1 MNMSITTA
9 PKATNVA
16 PASSQATTNGASG
29 NAFAGA
35 LFGAMNG
42 SGENA
47 MSGNAVMPLGL
58 VGLLGQ
64 LGLNQAEGQPD
75 ALLAM
80 LAKLVEQL
88 GQMEQ
93 DGPLQD
99 DNNDQLAALLVAFQ
113 GILQQIDIA
122 QPLDEASV
130 KENPASLLDSDAP
143 RDARTTGQTLV
154 AALKSTLQQVTDAL
168 TRNPELL
175 KQSPA
180 MFGELQMLVKAL
192 NDQIGASANAG
203 ANAEQL
209 QADSDRNKMA
219 VNRDPKLE
227 AAGTVPSKDA
237 TNQAMT
243 VNVDNKSAAP
253 VLRDPVWKFQ
263 VVKPGSENVSADGLA
278 ANVAPV
284 LSGDEAAGTESQP
297 AWTFMNQDVKAATE
311 ASQAK
316 AALPAQVPVQ
326 QFAEQMQKFM
336 VKQFLLTQGNGTTE
350 ARLTLTPEH
359 LGQVDIRIVMQ
370 NGQLTAQFMTD
381 NVMAR
386 EQLENQMSQLRSS
399 LNAQGLQVD
408 RLEVVQQPSNAN
420 TTSFLNQ
427 DQRQNGF
434 AGNGNG
440 SNNRGDSGTYDDK
453 VDFEDELA
461 RTSTLREAGYGSSLN
476 VTA

>member
-9 PKATNVA
+9 PKATIAA
-16 PASSQATTNGASG
+16 PGASQAGAANGASG

-47 MSGNAVMPLGL
+47 AVGNAIMPVGL
-58 VGLLGQ
+58 VALLGQ
-64 LGLNQAEGQPD
+64 LGITQSEGQPD
-75 ALLAM
+75 ELLAI

-88 GQMEQ
+88 GQLEQ
-93 DGPLQD
+93 DGQLQS

-113 GILQQIDIA
+113 GILQQIEIA
-122 QPLDEASV
+122 QPSTGTPAQEDSV
-130 KENPASLLDSDAP
+130 SLLDSEASP
-143 RDARTTGQTLV
+143 DARTTSQMLF
-154 AALKSTLQQVTDAL
+154 AALKTTLQQVSDAL

-180 MFGELQMLVKAL
+180 LFGELQMLVKTL
-192 NDQIGASANAG
+192 NDQVGTSAG
-203 ANAEQL
+203 ATADQL
-209 QADSDRNKMA
+209 QTVDDQTKIA
-219 VNRDPKLE
+219 VTRDPKLE
-227 AAGTVPSKDA
+227 AAGTTSSKEA

-243 VNVDNKSAAP
+243 VSVDNKTAAP
-253 VLRDPVWKFQ
+253 ALRDPVWKFQ
-263 VVKPGSENVSADGLA
+263 VVKPGGENVSADGLA

-284 LSGDEAAGTESQP
+284 LSGEETAGTESQP
-297 AWTFMNQDVKAATE
+297 AWTFLSQDAKAAAE
-311 ASQAK
+311 AAQAK
-316 AALPAQVPVQ
+316 AAMPAQVPVQ

-336 VKQFLLTQGNGTTE
+336 VKQFMLTQGNGTTE

-359 LGQVDIRIVMQ
+359 LGQVDIRIIMQ

-386 EQLENQMSQLRSS
+386 ELLENQMSQLRSS
-399 LNAQGLQVD
+399 LSAQGLQVD

-420 TTSFLNQ
+420 TTSLLNQ
-427 DQRQNGF
+427 DGRQNGF

-440 SNNRGDSGTYDDK
+440 SNNRGDNGTYEDK

>member
-9 PKATNVA
+9 PKATIAA
-16 PASSQATTNGASG
+16 PASSQAGATNGASG

-47 MSGNAVMPLGL
+47 AAGNAIMPLGL

-75 ALLAM
+75 ELLAM

-88 GQMEQ
+88 GQLEQ
-93 DGPLQD
+93 DGQLTD
-99 DNNDQLAALLVAFQ
+99 EDNDQLAALLVAFQ
-113 GILQQIDIA
+113 GILQQIEIA
-122 QPLDEASV
+122 QPLNDTPVQENSV
-130 KENPASLLDSDAP
+130 SLLDSDVP
-143 RDARTTGQTLV
+143 RDAQTTGQTIV

-168 TRNPELL
+168 TRNAELL

-180 MFGELQMLVKAL
+180 ISGELQMLVKAL
-192 NDQIGASANAG
+192 NDQIGASAG
-203 ANAEQL
+203 AAAEQL
-209 QADSDRNKMA
+209 QSAESQTKVA

-227 AAGTVPSKDA
+227 AAGTTPSKDA

-243 VNVDNKSAAP
+243 VSVDTKTAAP

-263 VVKPGSENVSADGLA
+263 VVKPGENVSADGLA

-284 LSGDEAAGTESQP
+284 LSGEEAAGTESQP
-297 AWTFMNQDVKAATE
+297 AWTFLNQDVKAATE
-311 ASQAK
+311 AAQAK
-316 AALPAQVPVQ
+316 AAMPAQVPVQ

-386 EQLENQMSQLRSS
+386 ELLENQMSQLRSS
-399 LNAQGLQVD
+399 LSAQGLQVD
-408 RLEVVQQPSNAN
+408 RLEVVQQPAGAN

-427 DQRQNGF
+427 DQRHNGF
-434 AGNGNG
+434 AGNGSG
-440 SNNRGDSGTYDDK
+440 SNNRGDSGTYEDK